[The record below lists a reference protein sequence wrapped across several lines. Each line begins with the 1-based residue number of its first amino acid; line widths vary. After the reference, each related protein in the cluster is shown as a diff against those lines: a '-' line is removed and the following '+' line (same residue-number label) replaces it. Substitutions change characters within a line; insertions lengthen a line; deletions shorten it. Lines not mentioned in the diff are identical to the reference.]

1 MYAVSKGAQ
10 FMWATEAEAYFS
22 VSNSSNYDWLPQSP
36 YNVWDIVVKDQDG
49 ADIEVPWKCSQ
60 EGGITLD
67 CSWKSPDDGKSGISM
82 AFAQTTTE
90 GELELDSTDAPIHDK
105 SGAPGQRLFAP
116 GKTVASGTQF

>member
-49 ADIEVPWKCSQ
+49 TDIKVPWKCDQ

-67 CSWKSPDDGKSGISM
+67 CSWKSPDGKPGISM
-82 AFAQTTTE
+82 AFAQNTAE
-90 GELELDSTDAPIHDK
+90 AELEIDSTGSSDNGHIGA
-105 SGAPGQRLFAP
+105 SEQLLVAPGRMA
-116 GKTVASGTQF
+116 GTGAQV